1 MMKSSELLFKADM
14 INIKNYSFN
23 PSWGKIV
30 ASFENGIF
38 DSFEFCNGDEIFYF
52 QYIKRDI
59 ADEVATLEKN
69 KYFDIVTPFDYG
81 GFYYSSNEMLEKGL
95 KEFEKKCKQE
105 NIISAFFRFNP
116 LIKQDFNMLKN
127 YIDIIKVQEHILI
140 DLKSD
145 YKKEF
150 SSEKRRDINKQKRY
164 DYTFIKNDSLN
175 NFYNVYIETMGRINA
190 NEYFLFDKEILNK
203 LLNYGK
209 IFSINFDNNIVNSVF
224 ILEDDLNIY
233 YFLGGGL
240 TSYLKYGFNSLL
252 LELVSDYYS
261 QSKNIFLLGG
271 GKDGLYKFKKRYSNQ
286 TAPFYIGKK
295 IFDKE
300 IYDKLTI
307 KTKNKNNNFFPQY
320 RKKII

>member
-1 MMKSSELLFKADM
+1 MNKS
-14 INIKNYSFN
+14 NYSFN
-23 PSWGKIV
+23 SSWGEIV
-30 ASFENGIF
+30 ASFDNGVF
-38 DSFEFCNGDEIFYF
+38 EYFEFHDRNELFYF

-59 ADEVATLEKN
+59 ADEIITLDKN
-69 KYFDIVTPFDYG
+69 TYFDIVTPFDYG
-81 GFYYSSNEMLEKGL
+81 GFYYTSDEILEKGL

-116 LIKQDFNMLKN
+116 LIRQNFNMLKN
-127 YIDIIKVQEHILI
+127 HIDIIKVQEHILI

-175 NFYNVYIETMGRINA
+175 NFYNVYIETMRRINA
-190 NEYFLFDKEILNK
+190 NEYFLFDEEVLKK

-224 ILEDDLNIY
+224 ILEDDVNIY
-233 YFLGGGL
+233 YFLGGAL

-252 LELVSDYYS
+252 LELVADYYS
-261 QSKNIFLLGG
+261 QSKNVFLLGG
-271 GKDGLYKFKKRYSNQ
+271 GKDGLYKFKKRFSNQ
-286 TAPFYIGKK
+286 RTPFYIGKK
-295 IFDKE
+295 VFDKE
-300 IYDKLTI
+300 IYDRLTMQ
-307 KTKNKNNNFFPQY
+307 TNRQNNNFFPQY
-320 RKKII
+320 RKKTI